1 MRAIGLGRQPDCGRT
16 GRRRN
21 RPDRHRRSWTA
32 KIRVGDKVAL
42 HWDWICDV
50 INGEQHAMLD
60 RYTARHLA
68 LVNSVFAD
76 GQLNVAGYG

>member
-1 MRAIGLGRQPDCGRT
+1 M
-16 GRRRN
+16 
-21 RPDRHRRSWTA
+21 
-32 KIRVGDKVAL
+32 GDKVAL

-68 LVNSVFAD
+68 LVNSVLAD
-76 GQLNVAGYG
+76 GQLKVAGHG